1 LRLHSFE
8 ITFILR
14 HVSCFDLTYHV
25 SLFMICFSLF
35 CGRPEVF
42 QGDDSFEIL
51 QGCALP
57 YPGMTHAG
65 VQMHP
70 HSGSDQVG
78 QRG

>member
-1 LRLHSFE
+1 
-8 ITFILR
+8 
-14 HVSCFDLTYHV
+14 
-25 SLFMICFSLF
+25 MICFSLF